1 MTEKE
6 LIKSRKLAADILK
19 TVFNKKEKCKSCG
32 KIKPVYKALGVFCF
46 YCGGEIIYE

>member
-1 MTEKE
+1 MTKKE
-6 LIKSRKLAADILK
+6 LIKGRKWAAGILK
-19 TVFNKKEKCKSCG
+19 DVFNKKEKCNSCG